1 MSQPRI
7 FIAPE
12 RFGKSVIIEPA
23 ERRYLV
29 DVLRLGPDD
38 QIEVFDGQG
47 GVCRAT
53 LLHSGKVWSLQME
66 RRQVRQDCCMPAR
79 LAIALTKGKKQDLV
93 IRMVTELGISAI
105 EPFVSSRSVSRP
117 KPSRITGRLDRWRT
131 IAIEAARQSGRTTLP
146 EICPVK
152 TLEELLPNRNEALRV
167 ILHQTAKGKS
177 FEQLVQSAAESE
189 RLILVGPEGGFSSNE
204 VELAQNA
211 GFIAARFGL
220 PVLRAE
226 TAAIVAAAFACLDR
240 RPVVL

>member
-1 MSQPRI
+1 VSQPRL
-7 FIAPE
+7 FIEAE
-12 RFGKSVIIEPA
+12 RFGKNVIIEPA

-29 DVLRLGPDD
+29 DVLRLGPGD
-38 QIEVFDGQG
+38 QIEVFDGRG

-53 LLHSGKVWSLQME
+53 LLHSGKVWSLKME
-66 RRQVRQDCCMPAR
+66 RRQVRLDSCMPSR

-117 KPSRITGRLDRWRT
+117 KPSRSAGRLERWHT

-152 TLEELLPNRNEALRV
+152 TLEELLLNRKEALRV

-177 FEQLVQSAAESE
+177 FEQLIQSAAESK
-189 RLILVGPEGGFSSNE
+189 RLILVGPEGGFSSDE
-204 VELAQNA
+204 VEMAQKA

-240 RPVVL
+240 RPAVL